1 MRCESMA
8 TREKRLFSELS
19 DDIDAIVLVNG
30 TEPNLDHSFFYA
42 TNIAN
47 GLFEDC
53 IAIVKP
59 RGVEVLSSELEEL
72 SATQTGAK
80 TSVYKDREQ
89 RIALTTKRLM
99 GLKRIGINSNELTHS
114 NYSFIKRCSKGARLV
129 DVSKQVAGARMLKD
143 SEEVER
149 LTKACAIA
157 SRTADAIPDFV
168 KRGMIET
175 EAAAEINYM
184 MMKLGASG
192 PSFGTNA
199 SFGSTTAEP
208 HYVPGSR
215 KLNKGQLALFDFGAA
230 YKRYVSDITRT
241 LVCSTPNAR
250 QREMYDVVL
259 RAQLAAIDTIRDGV
273 HGKEVDQAA
282 RKIIDRSSFKG
293 RFIHGT
299 GHGLGLSV
307 HDPGSISSS
316 RDMILKEGMI
326 LTVEPG
332 VYVKDFGGVRIEDD
346 IIVTKK
352 GCRILTTASKEFIR
366 I

>member
-8 TREKRLFSELS
+8 TREMRLFSELS

-42 TNIAN
+42 TDIVN

-53 IAIVKP
+53 VAIVRP

-72 SATQTGAK
+72 SATQAGAK

-129 DVSKQVAGARMLKD
+129 DVSKQVARARMLKD
-143 SEEVER
+143 PEEVER
-149 LTKACAIA
+149 IRKACAIA

-250 QREMYDVVL
+250 QKEMYDVVL

-293 RFIHGT
+293 RFIHST

-332 VYVKDFGGVRIEDD
+332 VYVKNFGGVRIEDD